1 MNAANMTIR
10 CGFMHALGI
19 SPTLQPKVR
28 GVFGGV
34 KGQRLILALALQRL
48 DLATHFFL
56 IWRLKMNRNANRG
69 FTLIELMIV
78 VAIVGILAAV
88 GLPAYQDYTTRAKIT
103 EGISLVQGAK
113 TSISEIYQATGSY
126 PSNNAAAFMG
136 ATTDFATTEIK
147 TIANSSGTVT
157 ITFNAFGGVDEDD
170 TLRFVPSNTDGVGI
184 TWSCD
189 ALGSIEAKYLPTPC
203 TAGTAP

>member
-1 MNAANMTIR
+1 
-10 CGFMHALGI
+10 
-19 SPTLQPKVR
+19 
-28 GVFGGV
+28 
-34 KGQRLILALALQRL
+34 
-48 DLATHFFL
+48 
-56 IWRLKMNRNANRG
+56 MNRNANRG

-126 PSNNAAAFMG
+126 PSNNSAAFMG

>member
-1 MNAANMTIR
+1 MRI
-10 CGFMHALGI
+10 HACAGHQ
-19 SPTLQPKVR
+19 SDFTAKSAGCFWRSKGTATDFGTSFAEARFSNTL
-28 GVFGGV
+28 
-34 KGQRLILALALQRL
+34 
-48 DLATHFFL
+48 FL